1 MLIASSAPSTN
12 VMGWLPAD
20 PVLRLAAQS
29 ALALAAITLA
39 VLVQV
44 LVVSAVAA
52 RQRRQRDAFNAL
64 WRPALAVAGLDDDA
78 LDAATLAALPAPARG
93 RRLWWLMLWNRMQRQ
108 VRGASTQRL
117 NRVLHRLGLEP
128 QVRRLLRGRGV
139 RARLVALEASR
150 HLGDRAHWDL
160 VAPQLQARNPF
171 VSLAAAHALVAI
183 DAARAMR
190 LVMPLAT
197 ARLDWGVPRVAALCQ
212 QAGRDAVTPPLLD
225 ALDASDPAGLDRLV
239 PLLRHADPRGVAPW
253 ARGCLAHDPEPRHR
267 TGAVQI
273 LGELHDPRDRDALVR
288 ALDDE
293 DAAVRLVAVEALRAR
308 LGADDAALLV
318 PRLADRSWWVR
329 RAAADTL
336 VALPRIDEATLA
348 TWLDGVD
355 DRYGREALQRALD
368 ERRARTSAIA
378 PTGPTP

>member
-1 MLIASSAPSTN
+1 MMA
-12 VMGWLPAD
+12 WLPVD

-29 ALALAAITLA
+29 ALALAVITLA

-52 RQRRQRDAFNAL
+52 RLRRRRDAFDAA
-64 WRPALAVAGLDDDA
+64 WRPALALAGLDDDA
-78 LDAATLAALPAPARG
+78 LDATTLAALPAPVRI

-108 VRGASTQRL
+108 LRGASTQRL

-139 RARLVALEASR
+139 RARLVALEAAR
-150 HLGDRAHWDL
+150 HLGDAAHWGAI
-160 VAPQLQARNPF
+160 APQLQSRNPF

-190 LVMPLAT
+190 LVMPLAAT
-197 ARLDWGVPRVAALCQ
+197 RLDWGVPRIAALCQ
-212 QAGRDAVTPPLLD
+212 QAGRDALTPPLLA

-267 TGAVQI
+267 AGAVQS
-273 LGELHDPRDRDALVR
+273 LGELRDPRDRDALVR

-293 DAAVRLVAVEALRAR
+293 DATVRLVAVEALRAR
-308 LGADDAALLV
+308 LGAGDAALLV

-336 VALPRIDEATLA
+336 VGLPRIDEAALA
-348 TWLDGVD
+348 SWLGGVD

-368 ERRARTSAIA
+368 ERRDRNAAIA
-378 PTGPTP
+378 PARPAP

>member
-1 MLIASSAPSTN
+1 MNTTSLTAA
-12 VMGWLPAD
+12 VGAWLPAD

-29 ALALAAITLA
+29 ALALATVTLA

-44 LVVSAVAA
+44 LAVSALAA
-52 RQRRQRDAFNAL
+52 RQRRRREAFNAA
-64 WRPALAVAGLDDDA
+64 WRPALAVAGLADDA
-78 LDAATLAALPAPARG
+78 LDAVTLASLPEPVRG

-108 VRGASTQRL
+108 LRGASTQRL

-139 RARLVALEASR
+139 RARLVALEAAR
-150 HLGDRAHWDL
+150 HLGDPAHWGSI
-160 VAPQLQARNPF
+160 APQLHARNPF

-197 ARLDWGVPRVAALCQ
+197 TRADWGVPRIAALCQ
-212 QAGRDAVTPPLLD
+212 QAGRDAVTPPLLE
-225 ALDASDPAGLDRLV
+225 ALDASDAAGLDRLV
-239 PLLRHADPRGVAPW
+239 PLLRHAEPRGVAPW
-253 ARGCLAHDPEPRHR
+253 ARACLAHDPEPRHR
-267 TGAVQI
+267 AGAVQS
-273 LGELHDPRDRDALVR
+273 LGELRDPRDRDALVR

-293 DAAVRLVAVEALRAR
+293 DATVRLVAVEALRAR
-308 LGADDAALLV
+308 LGADDAALLM

-336 VALPRIDEATLA
+336 VELPRVDEAMLA
-348 TWLDGVD
+348 DWLGGID

-368 ERRARTSAIA
+368 ERRARKAAPASA
-378 PTGPTP
+378 GPTP